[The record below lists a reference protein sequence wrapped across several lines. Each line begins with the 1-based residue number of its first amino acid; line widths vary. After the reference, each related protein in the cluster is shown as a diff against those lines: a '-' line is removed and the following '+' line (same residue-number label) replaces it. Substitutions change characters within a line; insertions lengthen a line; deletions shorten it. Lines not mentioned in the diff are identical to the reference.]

1 MGVGIAKHLGL
12 SGWKVVCL
20 WVAAIFFLS
29 GCGGDSE
36 EQERQRNEAEYM
48 VYEAYQAKDYPRII
62 ELVDSFKPL
71 GSFSEGKAC
80 YWLGYAYDR
89 MMHKRMAELYW
100 KMGIAAVENSTDDE
114 DIRVYAGIANRLTG
128 LLSTWTE
135 YEAAL
140 KVAIP
145 ATERLKSLGRDTT
158 SEYNNMLIYIGCAQS
173 RFGLNEEKT
182 KNSLEEAYSAHLD
195 NIRRH
200 PHAISYRDA
209 IVGVI
214 NISYNY
220 SEIADYEKARLW
232 LERMSQ
238 LIDGYEKQADAQ
250 PDYADKQRARYNIYL
265 ARALEGLGQ
274 KDEAAEAYKRFCQ
287 TEYFQTAEGKILA
300 SDYLRL
306 AGRWQDAADNFG
318 RLDELLKV
326 YRTSYSLEM
335 IQKMH
340 LRKYEVNK
348 KAGRIDTARAVSMA
362 ITEHLDSAITL
373 SRSAEAREEAAVHKK
388 ELEMRAENEQYDR
401 QRHVGRLIA
410 MASLIAFLIIYIIVR
425 HRMGARLAK
434 AHNDLKRAYDQ
445 LEETTTAKERM
456 ESELRIAR
464 DIQMSM
470 VPSVFPE
477 IDGLDMFAAMTPA
490 KEVGG
495 DLYNFLL
502 NGQRL
507 YFCIGDVSGKGVPA
521 SLFMTLATHG
531 FLSLASTGRT
541 PAEIATRMNAEL
553 SINNEMGMFVTMFIC
568 MYDLKQGRIEY
579 CNAGH
584 NPPIIGNAQGQ
595 YNFLDVKETN
605 APIGLW
611 PDLEYVGEEL
621 DLPSGSMM
629 LLYTDGL
636 NEAENRQQEQYGE
649 ERIIQLMTSHP
660 AQTMRDMVEALK
672 ADVDRFRDGAEQ
684 NDDLTLLAFRLTQV
698 YSQKI

>member
-214 NISYNY
+214 NICYDY
-220 SEIADYEKARLW
+220 LEIADYEKARLW

-238 LIDGYEKQADAQ
+238 LIDGYEKQADAR
-250 PDYADKQRARYNIYL
+250 PDYADKQWARYNIYL

-621 DLPSGSMM
+621 DLPSGSMV

-660 AQTMRDMVEALK
+660 AQSMRDMVEALK

-684 NDDLTLLAFRLTQV
+684 NDDLTMLAFRV
-698 YSQKI
+698 